1 MVLSTLAE
9 VHQINMCTALKE
21 LCHSVDRPVAAPI
34 QLATRTVS
42 KTHNFHPQSF
52 SQCTFPKH
60 SGSAVGRLTA
70 VPGS

>member
-34 QLATRTVS
+34 QLATRIVS
-42 KTHNFHPQSF
+42 KTHNSTVLPSV
-52 SQCTFPKH
+52 SASVH
-60 SGSAVGRLTA
+60 SLNTLAQLWEG
-70 VPGS
+70 